1 MMKNRLRSIHPGE
14 ILLEEFMKPSAA
26 PINTN
31 MLAKAI
37 KVRAS
42 RITAIIKGQR
52 GITGDTAARLA
63 TLFDTTSRILDECTE
78 DLLTESRAR
87 ATVVSWQVETRRP
100 VNGLQKGWSK
110 RRREFSRQLISDKC
124 LRAVSTCSIPTS
136 A

>member
-37 KVRAS
+37 KVPAS

-87 ATVVSWQVETRRP
+87 ATVVSWQVETRRA

-110 RRREFSRQLISDKC
+110 RRREFYRQLISDKC

>member
-1 MMKNRLRSIHPGE
+1 MMKNRLRPIHPGE
-14 ILLEEFMKPSAA
+14 ILLEEFMRLSTP
-26 PINTN
+26 PINAN

-37 KVRAS
+37 DVPAN

-87 ATVVSWQVETRRP
+87 ATVVSWQVETRRA